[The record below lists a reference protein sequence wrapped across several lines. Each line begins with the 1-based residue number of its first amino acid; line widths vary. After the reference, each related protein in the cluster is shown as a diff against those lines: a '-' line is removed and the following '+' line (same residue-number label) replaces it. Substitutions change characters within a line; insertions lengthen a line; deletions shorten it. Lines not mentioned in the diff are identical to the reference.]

1 MNKEAGGEELV
12 FDFERDT
19 EKSEKVRWAIG
30 SAFMEPSSFTEM
42 DGKQNRIGKLMR
54 SSTKGK
60 LREKNQ

>member
-1 MNKEAGGEELV
+1 MFLILKE
-12 FDFERDT
+12 T

-60 LREKNQ
+60 LREKSQ